1 MAGLG
6 RRQRAAG
13 RRRRRLASRP
23 RRGPAPTRA
32 GPRGGHGTP
41 GHAGR
46 DGRGHRP
53 RAEPAADR
61 HPGPDPRRR
70 THAGRRRRTARRAR
84 GPAGQR
90 RPGPPRGRHHR
101 PHARAGAPARPPR
114 ARRWIP
120 RRWRIRCASCAS
132 RSWRARACAWRG
144 ATTPRR
150 TPAGRPRGA
159 GTDPA
164 QPGAERRRR
173 AGRHARRRR
182 RPGADR
188 AERRGGWRPLPAQ
201 RARQRP
207 RHRARGAAAPVPA
220 VLHHP
225 RARHGPGPGAVR
237 DPGRRDGCAH
247 RGAQPDARRRLF
259 HRAPAARRSPP

>member
-101 PHARAGAPARPPR
+101 PHARAGAPQR
-114 ARRWIP
+114 ARR
-120 RRWRIRCASCAS
+120 A
-132 RSWRARACAWRG
+132 
-144 ATTPRR
+144 
-150 TPAGRPRGA
+150 RGA
-159 GTDPA
+159 GSRGAGEFAALPA
-164 QPGAERRRR
+164 RAEL
-173 AGRHARRRR
+173 ARQGVRLAWRNDAPANARWATAWRWNRSCTTWCRTPSTRWPACARR

-259 HRAPAARRSPP
+259 HRALPRAGVRP